1 MPKKCIICGD
11 EAVYAIKDTS
21 DFYCTECA
29 EEQFGELSMLVKV
42 EEQAA
47 KLKKLIDERQSCE
60 DLDSEEQEEKTQDEE
75 GQ

>member
-47 KLKKLIDERQSCE
+47 KLKRLIEQRQDTE
-60 DLDSEEQEEKTQDEE
+60 DGEAPQEEKEEE
-75 GQ
+75 GQEEE